1 MHPKVHCY
9 TIYNSQDMEA
19 TLMSFNREMDF
30 FLKMQYIYTMEYYSA
45 IKKEW
50 NNFIFSNLDGS
61 RDCHTEWSKSE
72 KEKYLITSHMLSLKR
87 NDTNELTKQ
96 KETHRHREQTYSL
109 KGGNWGKD
117 S

>member
-72 KEKYLITSHMLSLKR
+72 KNKHHDITCMWSIKKNVS
-87 NDTNELTKQ
+87 NELIYRTEIESQ
-96 KETHRHREQTYSL
+96 M
-109 KGGNWGKD
+109 
-117 S
+117 